1 MQITTADSERTMMSK
16 TCLGSRGALYSRAT
30 LLALALLL
38 AVPNAAGAQDPERTL
53 RGLDSAWA
61 RAYATHDTAT
71 ALQLFA
77 ENIVVTSVSG
87 AQKDRAGE
95 LADVH
100 RSPGIQMEYF
110 RTSDVKVR
118 IHDAAAVVT
127 GLAEWKYTANAQV
140 SNPKRR
146 YTAFYV
152 RGGPLGWRMVALHM
166 GRAPD
171 P

>member
-1 MQITTADSERTMMSK
+1 MISTTCFRRRR
-16 TCLGSRGALYSRAT
+16 GVPHSRVT
-30 LLALALLL
+30 LLALGILLL
-38 AVPNAAGAQDPERTL
+38 TPNAAAAQDPERTL

-61 RAYATHDTAT
+61 RAYAKHDTAT
-71 ALQLFA
+71 ALALFA
-77 ENIVVTSVSG
+77 EDIVVTSVSG

-95 LADVH
+95 LADV
-100 RSPGIQMEYF
+100 RRAPGIQMEYF

-118 IHDAAAVVT
+118 VHDAAAVVT
-127 GLAEWKYTANAQV
+127 GLAEWKYTANATV

-152 RGGPLGWRMVALHM
+152 KGGPLGWRMVALHM

-171 P
+171 S

>member
-1 MQITTADSERTMMSK
+1 MCVRILL
-16 TCLGSRGALYSRAT
+16 LGT
-30 LLALALLL
+30 LLAAPS
-38 AVPNAAGAQDPERTL
+38 AVAAQDPERTL

-61 RAYATHDTAT
+61 RAYATHDTTT
-71 ALQLFA
+71 ALALFA

-95 LADVH
+95 LADI
-100 RSPGIQMEYF
+100 RRAPGIQMEYF
-110 RTSDVKVR
+110 RTSGVAVR

-127 GLAEWKYTANAQV
+127 GLAEWRYTANAQV

-152 RGGPLGWRMVALHM
+152 RGGPLGWRMVALHI

-171 P
+171 S

>member
-1 MQITTADSERTMMSK
+1 MQITAADSERYIMSR
-16 TCLGSRGALYSRAT
+16 CARHRSIPYRRAA
-30 LLALALLL
+30 LLALGLQLLS
-38 AVPNAAGAQDPERTL
+38 PNAAAAQDPERTL

-77 ENIVVTSVSG
+77 ENIVITSVSG

-95 LADVH
+95 LADV
-100 RSPGIQMEYF
+100 RRAPGIQMEYF

-118 IHDAAAVVT
+118 VHDAAAVVT
-127 GLAEWKYTANAQV
+127 GLAEWKYTQNSQV

-146 YTAFYV
+146 YTALYV
-152 RGGPLGWRMVALHM
+152 KGGPLGWRMVALHM

-171 P
+171 S